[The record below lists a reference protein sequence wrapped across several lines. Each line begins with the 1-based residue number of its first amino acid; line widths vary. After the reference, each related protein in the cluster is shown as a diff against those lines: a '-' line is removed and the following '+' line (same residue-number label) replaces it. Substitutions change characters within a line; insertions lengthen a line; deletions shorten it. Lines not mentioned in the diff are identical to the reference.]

1 MKKKGL
7 IALMLVAVY
16 VLSFGGY
23 ALTVETSA
31 VKDTLEVVSL
41 QGADPG
47 SPVSPL
53 TTIIPYPP
61 PPPPPQPPSK

>member
-7 IALMLVAVY
+7 IVLILVAVY

-31 VKDTLEVVSL
+31 VKDTLEGVSI
-41 QGADPG
+41 QMTDAG
-47 SPVSPL
+47 SSVSPL
-53 TTIIPYPP
+53 TTIVPYPP
-61 PPPPPQPPSK
+61 PPPSKK

>member
-31 VKDTLEVVSL
+31 VKDTLEVVSI
-41 QGADPG
+41 QTADPG
-47 SPVSPL
+47 NTAPPL